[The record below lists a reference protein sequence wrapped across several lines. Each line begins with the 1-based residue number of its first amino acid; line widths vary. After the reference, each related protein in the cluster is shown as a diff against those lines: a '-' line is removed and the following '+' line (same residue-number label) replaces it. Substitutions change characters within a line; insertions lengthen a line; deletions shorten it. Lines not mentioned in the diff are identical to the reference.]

1 MSIAEKTQR
10 GTAGDDAQP
19 AAPELRV
26 LDRRVYRGGNMWSYR
41 PAIRLVVD
49 LGVLEHW
56 PTDRLPGFTD
66 RLLALLP
73 NLHEHKCSRKHAGGF
88 VERLEEGTWL
98 GHVAEHV
105 ALALQSLTGADT
117 RRGKTRGTGKP
128 GEYNVIYDY
137 EDERVGLRAGELAVR
152 LVNHL
157 VQPEEGFDPEAELET
172 LLQFARRV
180 GFGPSTRSLID
191 EAASRDIPW
200 LRLADDLSLIQLG
213 WGVHQKR
220 VQATVTSATSS
231 IAVEIAKNKGLC
243 QRLLREAGIPVP
255 DQQLV
260 NTVDEAVQA
269 AKRIGY
275 PVVLKPLDGNHGRGV
290 TVDVQTPDAVRAAF
304 AVAAAQARR
313 GQVLVERFVSGN
325 DFRVLVVGG
334 SVVAAARRSPAH
346 VVGDGRRRVSE
357 LVAEVN
363 RDPRRGAG
371 HESVLT
377 RLALDAVALDVLAK
391 QGYTPDSVPA
401 ADEVAYLAHT
411 ANLSTGGTAEDCT
424 AEVHPDNLEL
434 ARTAAMVVGL
444 DVAGIDIVAPD
455 LVSPLTENGGAVIE
469 VNAGPGFR
477 MHTDPSSGDTQYV
490 AKAVID
496 ELFEPGNEARIPLV
510 AVTGTNGK
518 TTTVRMISTI
528 ARSVGTTVGLTSTD
542 GVFVDDRKIRTG
554 DASGPKSARMLL
566 RNPTVEL
573 AVLEVARGGIL
584 REGLGYDYNDVAVVL
599 NVSADHLGMAGINT
613 VKQLAEVKRV
623 VVAAVPRAGA
633 AVLNADDPHV
643 VAMARACRGEVIWF
657 SDQPSNPLIDRH
669 CANGGRAVVLE
680 DVQGRE
686 TIVVRHGRRRLPVT
700 AIRAMPSTFNGAA
713 RMNVKNAL
721 AATGAALGLGIHAQH
736 IRVGLRTFTTS
747 MELAPGRLNVTCVD
761 GVHLILDYGH
771 NPEAVR
777 AVGEFAQGYAN
788 QIAERHRATPRLI
801 AVVST
806 AGDRRDEDMR
816 ALGGIAAVQFDT
828 VVVKEDENLRG
839 RPSGEVPR
847 LIAAAVEERMRGGE
861 ARCTEVLCI
870 PNERA
875 AVAAALAKAAPH
887 DVVVAF
893 VDRAADYWPS
903 ATDS

>member
-1 MSIAEKTQR
+1 MTVAEATR
-10 GTAGDDAQP
+10 RNAPDGGDGP
-19 AAPELRV
+19 APELRIV
-26 LDRRVYRGGNMWSYR
+26 ERRVYRGGSIWSYR

-49 LGVLEHW
+49 LGVLEEW
-56 PTDRLPGFTD
+56 PTTRLPGFTD
-66 RLLALLP
+66 ELLALLP
-73 NLHEHKCSRKHAGGF
+73 NLYEHKCSRKRAGGF
-88 VERLEEGTWL
+88 VERLHEGTWL
-98 GHVAEHV
+98 GHVAEHI

-117 RRGKTRGTGKP
+117 RRGKTRGTGKS

-137 EDERVGLRAGELAVR
+137 EDERVGVRAGELAVR

-157 VQPEEGFDPEAELET
+157 VRAEPGFEPEAEIEA
-172 LLQFARRV
+172 LLLFARRV

-200 LRLADDLSLIQLG
+200 LRLAEDLSLVQLG

-231 IAVEIAKNKGLC
+231 IGVEIAKNKGLC
-243 QRLLREAGIPVP
+243 QRLLREAGVPVP
-255 DQQLV
+255 DQQV
-260 NTVDEAVQA
+260 ASTVEDAIRA
-269 AKRIGY
+269 AERIGY

-304 AVAAAQARR
+304 AFAASQARR
-313 GQVLVERFVSGN
+313 GDVLVERFVVGD

-334 SVVAAARRSPAH
+334 NVVAAARRVPAH
-346 VVGDGRRRVSE
+346 VVGDGRRTVSE
-357 LVAEVN
+357 LVEEVN
-363 RDPRRGAG
+363 RDERRGVG
-371 HESVLT
+371 HEAVLT
-377 RLALDAVALDVLAK
+377 RISLDAIALDVLAK
-391 QGYTPDSVPA
+391 QGYTPASVPA
-401 ADEVAYLAHT
+401 VDEVVYLANT

-434 ARTAAMVVGL
+434 ARTAALVVGL

-455 LVSPLTENGGAVIE
+455 LITPLTDGVGAVIE

-496 ELFEPGNEARIPLV
+496 ELFEPGNEARVPLV

-518 TTTVRMISTI
+518 TTTARMIATI

-542 GVFVDDRKIRTG
+542 GIYIDDRRIRKG
-554 DASGPKSARMLL
+554 DASGPKSARTLL

-599 NVSADHLGMAGINT
+599 NVSADHLGMAGIDT
-613 VKQLAEVKRV
+613 VEQLAEVKRV
-623 VVAAVPRAGA
+623 VVAAVPRAGF
-633 AVLNADDPHV
+633 AVLNAEDPLV
-643 VAMARACRGEVIWF
+643 VPMARACRGDIIWF

-686 TIVVRHGRRRLPVT
+686 TVVVREGRRRLPVT
-700 AIRAMPSTFNGAA
+700 EVPAMPSAFNGAA

-721 AATGAALGLGIHAQH
+721 AATGAALGLGIHVQH
-736 IRVGLRTFTTS
+736 IRVGLRTFRTS
-747 MELAPGRLNVTCVD
+747 LELAPGRLNVTSID
-761 GVHLILDYGH
+761 GVHLVLDYGH

-777 AVGEFAQGYAN
+777 SVGEFAQGYAD
-788 QIAERHRATPRLI
+788 QIAQTHHVKPRLL
-801 AVVST
+801 AVIST

-816 ALGGIAAVQFDT
+816 ALGDVAAMLFDT
-828 VVVKEDENLRG
+828 VIVKEDGNLRG

-847 LIAAAVEERMRGGE
+847 LIASAVHARIEAGE
-861 ARCTEVLCI
+861 ARCAEVECI
-870 PNERA
+870 PDERT
-875 AVAAALAKAAPH
+875 AVNRALAKAAPH

-893 VDRAADYWPS
+893 VDKAADYWPNV
-903 ATDS
+903 TDR